1 MANIHVG
8 TNEMKQSNAEGERDF
23 RDTSQVRVSGNKRRK
38 HKFPQNAQ
46 SQPTQGLSPGCAQG
60 PPLWTLTPN
69 KVSLHLSLSLSL
81 SLTHTQSQ
89 RYLDRRVLVH
99 ADDVAVRAPEHD
111 VAQHRHGRRPSDSDD
126 VIQGD
131 APTERRQCTAQVAT
145 TGRRSSR
152 EHLRTPCVCISSLCS
167 LYHTKRG
174 MMAAPTKAIVPIVSN
189 YLDCAP

>member
-69 KVSLHLSLSLSL
+69 KVSLHLSLSLSH
-81 SLTHTQSQ
+81 THTHNLSGISIAASLCTLTTLLSV
-89 RYLDRRVLVH
+89 RRNMTSLSIGTGADRRT
-99 ADDVAVRAPEHD
+99 R
-111 VAQHRHGRRPSDSDD
+111 
-126 VIQGD
+126 
-131 APTERRQCTAQVAT
+131 T
-145 TGRRSSR
+145 TSSR
-152 EHLRTPCVCISSLCS
+152 ATHPRSDGSVRRKLQRQDEGPRENT
-167 LYHTKRG
+167 
-174 MMAAPTKAIVPIVSN
+174 
-189 YLDCAP
+189 